1 MERGWLDKLE
11 ACKGF
16 DNGQKAELRGRLLAL
31 QSVGV
36 NPNVTLMESDED
48 IRRCLDGLYNAHTR
62 PKLTLREVMGV
73 ILPKVERPSTP
84 QEPPS
89 TTQHP
94 LPKSFGIVLS
104 WPDFRKGSQALYGS
118 LNNTDRLYTVPTY
131 DFVDGALSNSKATEV
146 PMVSQWLAESKTVL
160 QPSAKPCSSFDK
172 GEWDFELKRGDRLED
187 RLHNT
192 EKIEAIVRVVQ
203 EAFGDAVFDKAPLL
217 ALTNYDVT
225 IFLKRSQDVKDK
237 RLWASEPIWFDD
249 TSPPPQVFWLYGLQ
263 TAHQLQGW
271 KERLPRA
278 DVPANRK
285 RKLIAEEQA
294 KGASSASRHVRP
306 RKATVSSPRQACHP
320 LHKGH
325 GMELWPSA
333 ALHLADDLIDLGLEE
348 TVLLSE
354 LEFGGLIN
362 IGSYANT
369 FKGVLERRSVAIKIF
384 NTKKSGAIAA
394 YASEKHAYL
403 QLKTLQGEAI
413 PYLWRSGLLAH
424 TSAPVIVTSLEGNA
438 LDEDH
443 PVPKDLH
450 WPMRKALRALHAGA
464 WEYLAY
470 DHDPREGYGNPS

>member
-1 MERGWLDKLE
+1 MHCVASHLTVSVKRGCIAIFWLAVL
-11 ACKGF
+11 CFGYMGKGAIVSYISTSKRALKIVMPVSMPF
-16 DNGQKAELRGRLLAL
+16 DAL
-31 QSVGV
+31 Q
-36 NPNVTLMESDED
+36 
-48 IRRCLDGLYNAHTR
+48 
-62 PKLTLREVMGV
+62 
-73 ILPKVERPSTP
+73 
-84 QEPPS
+84 
-89 TTQHP
+89 
-94 LPKSFGIVLS
+94 
-104 WPDFRKGSQALYGS
+104 
-118 LNNTDRLYTVPTY
+118 
-131 DFVDGALSNSKATEV
+131 
-146 PMVSQWLAESKTVL
+146 
-160 QPSAKPCSSFDK
+160 
-172 GEWDFELKRGDRLED
+172 
-187 RLHNT
+187 
-192 EKIEAIVRVVQ
+192 
-203 EAFGDAVFDKAPLL
+203 AFGDAVFDKAPLV

-278 DVPANRK
+278 DVPASRK

-369 FKGVLERRSVAIKIF
+369 FKVS
-384 NTKKSGAIAA
+384 
-394 YASEKHAYL
+394 
-403 QLKTLQGEAI
+403 
-413 PYLWRSGLLAH
+413 PC
-424 TSAPVIVTSLEGNA
+424 
-438 LDEDH
+438 
-443 PVPKDLH
+443 DLH
-450 WPMRKALRALHAGA
+450 RIMPCAGGFR
-464 WEYLAY
+464 LANT
-470 DHDPREGYGNPS
+470 HNP